1 MQAGG
6 QRFESVILHGKV
18 KEIIDMM
25 ETQSEIKTQNCER
38 EAISRARI
46 EQLKYNGKVLQKGET
61 KRKADKGAWG
71 MPVALGGE
79 EGRDKL
85 RKAAVR
91 GKCPPDP
98 RMSEWGNPSGAI
110 PTPRLKARGERG
122 ELKHLSTRRK
132 RK

>member
-1 MQAGG
+1 
-6 QRFESVILHGKV
+6 
-18 KEIIDMM
+18 M

-85 RKAAVR
+85 RKAAAR
-91 GKCPPDP
+91 GKYPHEPP
-98 RMSEWGNPSGAI
+98 MSEWGNPAAGMPSQ
-110 PTPRLKARGERG
+110 RLVRWANAGN
-122 ELKHLSTRRK
+122 
-132 RK
+132 